1 MKNTEAMLFT
11 DGASRG
17 NPGPGGWGAVAVWG
31 DVVHEIGGRES
42 NTTNNRMEL
51 TAILEGLKLF
61 PDGVR
66 EIVLYTDSTY
76 AMKGATQW
84 VHGWQK
90 NGWKTKTG
98 DVVANR
104 DIWEDLIEVLREK
117 KVTWQVIAGHAGIP
131 GNERVDVIA
140 TSFADN
146 VPDTLYV
153 GSRDVYA
160 VQIDHVS
167 PDTTIE
173 QKKDRSKQKAYSY
186 LSLVNKVAVRHR
198 TWGSCESRVKGVQAA
213 KYRKTV
219 SPEDELSI
227 LDSWGVAPGDIENAA
242 E

>member
-1 MKNTEAMLFT
+1 MKNTEAILFT

-17 NPGPGGWGAVAVWG
+17 NPGPGGWGAIAAWQ
-31 DVVHEIGGRES
+31 DVVCESGGREVS
-42 NTTNNRMEL
+42 TTNNRMEL

-61 PDGVR
+61 PDDIR
-66 EIVLYTDSTY
+66 EIAVYTDSTY

-90 NGWKTKTG
+90 NGWQTKAG
-98 DVVANR
+98 DAVANR
-104 DIWEDLIEVLREK
+104 DIWEALVGVLHNK
-117 KVTWQVIAGHAGIP
+117 KVRWQVIAGHAGIP

-146 VPDTLYV
+146 VPETLYV
-153 GSRDVYA
+153 GERARYA
-160 VQIDHVS
+160 VRIDDVS
-167 PDTTIE
+167 TDVFVE

-198 TWGSCESRVKGVQAA
+198 TWGSCEARVKGVQSA
-213 KYRKTV
+213 KYRKAV
-219 SPEDELSI
+219 SPEDELEI
-227 LDSWGVAPGDIENAA
+227 LDAWGVAPGDIENAA